1 WASRSSRSSVYEVT
15 TRSAPAMSSLSSAP
29 RRASVSA
36 IVTTVRP
43 GANLAASAAQ
53 LGATLVGATTRNG
66 APPGSACLAWQ
77 IRASVSSVLPVQ
89 RARRHGPA
97 GELAVQRPAE
107 REAVQDRELG
117 RGVPVAGVMV
127 SGVSGGGFQ
136 PGTELGVADLVRP
149 LPVEEA
155 AGTARLPGSARW
167 PASLSRSAWPRARRS
182 ATTPA

>member
-1 WASRSSRSSVYEVT
+1 
-15 TRSAPAMSSLSSAP
+15 
-29 RRASVSA
+29 
-36 IVTTVRP
+36 
-43 GANLAASAAQ
+43 
-53 LGATLVGATTRNG
+53 
-66 APPGSACLAWQ
+66 
-77 IRASVSSVLPVQ
+77 PVQ

-136 PGTELGVADLVRP
+136 AGTELGVADLVRP

-182 ATTPA
+182 ATTPATRPSHPAAAPGACRTARWPETLRRVPPGRVPAAVAGAAVAPDRLDHRHRSLTGEVHRRGVAVAVAAVHDPEQRVLRG